1 MVVDVKNFNIFT
13 SSEFYY
19 QNWDQNGD
27 KQSTA
32 RETVLNFF
40 NKSVEVSNSKLIGN
54 VNHLMAGKKIV
65 RLFRFGISDG

>member
-1 MVVDVKNFNIFT
+1 MKNFNIFT
-13 SSEFYY
+13 NSEFYY

-27 KQSTA
+27 EQSTA
-32 RETVLNFF
+32 REIVLNFF
-40 NKSVEVSNSKLIGN
+40 NKSVQVSNSKLIGN

>member
-27 KQSTA
+27 KQSSA

>member
-1 MVVDVKNFNIFT
+1 MKNFNILT
-13 SSEFYY
+13 NSEFYY

-54 VNHLMAGKKIV
+54 VNHLMAGKKNREVVSIWN
-65 RLFRFGISDG
+65 F

>member
-1 MVVDVKNFNIFT
+1 MKNFNIFT
-13 SSEFYY
+13 NSEFYY
-19 QNWDQNGD
+19 QNWDQTGD